1 MTFIGLSPASVW
13 VVHYSAFHDAML
25 FLAADV
31 SDCSGEAGDE
41 DSHPGIFVLGHMKLT
56 RLQGLIVQNLA
67 MASGHNFLWSGHG
80 SPRHGRN
87 PTCHLSQRSK

>member
-1 MTFIGLSPASVW
+1 
-13 VVHYSAFHDAML
+13 
-25 FLAADV
+25 
-31 SDCSGEAGDE
+31 
-41 DSHPGIFVLGHMKLT
+41 MKLT